1 MPVFLNQK
9 TKKQENEKDNT
20 KSLPELKQPIMKA
33 VSPNVRY
40 NAPPR
45 VHQPKVVVGDQ
56 TATQQSRP
64 LPKKTLLMKQ
74 AS

>member
-9 TKKQENEKDNT
+9 TKKLEKEKDNT
-20 KSLPELKQPIMKA
+20 KSLPELKPPIMKA
-33 VSPNVRY
+33 VSPN
-40 NAPPR
+40 APPR
-45 VHQPKVVVGDQ
+45 IHQPKVVVTDQ